1 MGTSSQSPTC
11 SASQAS
17 AGTDGVTSI
26 RWGWGGAKRSRRR
39 AVGRRVEFFDN
50 GWQACLH
57 PGDTRSQRHPGNPSG
72 GQRGAARRGG
82 KDDEWI
88 DKCMLAMFSFGLAL
102 FCRCQLAH
110 ASRGFTSS
118 SKRESLPPP
127 AMEKRKS
134 TCSAGGLPSARSKTA
149 PIDPAETRRG
159 YLCGNLPV
167 LSIHCDTH
175 THICK
180 HTHVDRC
187 CFHMPGLYPSYTR
200 RHRVDKCH
208 SQQR

>member
-26 RWGWGGAKRSRRR
+26 RWGWGGEPRGAEGGPS
-39 AVGRRVEFFDN
+39 ADEWNFSIMDGRHVSIQVTR
-50 GWQACLH
+50 GARGI
-57 PGDTRSQRHPGNPSG
+57 PGTPREGS
-72 GQRGAARRGG
+72 AARRGG